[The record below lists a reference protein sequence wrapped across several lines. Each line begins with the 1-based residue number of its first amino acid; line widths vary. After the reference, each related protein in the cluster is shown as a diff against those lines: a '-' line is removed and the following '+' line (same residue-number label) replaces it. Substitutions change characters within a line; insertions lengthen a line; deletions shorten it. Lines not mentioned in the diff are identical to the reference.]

1 MVKTSMNTS
10 SDCPPSH
17 RFSVSRRA
25 FPAAGCAL
33 KPGPRGNP
41 NQLHLKGNF
50 LLNAIAPN
58 STVQPRAVGAVVFPP
73 DADPLLHGCLTWG
86 GFCGSFP
93 HPLLLTGTPLQQR
106 HRSRAV
112 CSALPT
118 TTPGTRAALAL
129 RTAMRNCSW
138 HRGSVPTQPTASSPL
153 LHSAWPC
160 AAPNEC
166 VRAHPA
172 SIYITHSFSSKG
184 WFPSKLLLKKMEA
197 RCSRCFPRAPIPC
210 ASSQHV
216 LAAPMRTALA
226 PRADT

>member
-58 STVQPRAVGAVVFPP
+58 STVQPRAAGAVVFPQ

-118 TTPGTRAALAL
+118 TTPGTRLHWHCA
-129 RTAMRNCSW
+129 RQCGTAPGTGGPS
-138 HRGSVPTQPTASSPL
+138 HPSPL
-153 LHSAWPC
+153 P
-160 AAPNEC
+160 APLCSPLPGRVLLQMSVFELTP
-166 VRAHPA
+166 PA
-172 SIYITHSFSSKG
+172 FT
-184 WFPSKLLLKKMEA
+184 
-197 RCSRCFPRAPIPC
+197 
-210 ASSQHV
+210 
-216 LAAPMRTALA
+216 
-226 PRADT
+226 